1 MKTHKIKIIADIN
14 SIYSGDVEE
23 IKDLILQIG
32 DTGIDGI
39 TIDITKEGDDRVTKR
54 ELYIIKAF
62 CDLAKFTLYPFIA
75 NTEKDNEL
83 LNEIGIDNF
92 IYTDYDDYYNENGN
106 IRIQSTEHNYPLFT
120 ADEYP
125 INYST
130 FNYLNYIGFIDNS
143 EGIYAS
149 IIALVK
155 GAKYIIKGIGE
166 NEGRVGLDKIR
177 ELCYFRDAM
186 ERILGI

>member
-62 CDLAKFTLYPFIA
+62 CDLAKFTLS
-75 NTEKDNEL
+75 
-83 LNEIGIDNF
+83 EII
-92 IYTDYDDYYNENGN
+92 
-106 IRIQSTEHNYPLFT
+106 
-120 ADEYP
+120 
-125 INYST
+125 
-130 FNYLNYIGFIDNS
+130 
-143 EGIYAS
+143 S
-149 IIALVK
+149 ILALVL
-155 GAKYIIKGIGE
+155 IKSSITSSE
-166 NEGRVGLDKIR
+166 HTSE
-177 ELCYFRDAM
+177 
-186 ERILGI
+186 